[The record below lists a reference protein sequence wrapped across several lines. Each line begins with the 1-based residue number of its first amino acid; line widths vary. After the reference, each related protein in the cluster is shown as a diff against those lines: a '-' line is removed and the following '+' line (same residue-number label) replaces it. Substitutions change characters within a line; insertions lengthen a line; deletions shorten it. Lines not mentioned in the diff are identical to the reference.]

1 MMVRKLTRF
10 GNSLALVIDPAL
22 LNRLD
27 IDSDTKLDITT
38 DGEALIISPVR
49 EEAKDR
55 TKGAKPGPKY
65 RSRKSRGR

>member
-1 MMVRKLTRF
+1 MVRKLTRF

-27 IDSDTKLDITT
+27 IGSDTPLDITT

-49 EEAKDR
+49 EGDRRRQNGPAK
-55 TKGAKPGPKY
+55 GG
-65 RSRKSRGR
+65 RSPRRPRRA